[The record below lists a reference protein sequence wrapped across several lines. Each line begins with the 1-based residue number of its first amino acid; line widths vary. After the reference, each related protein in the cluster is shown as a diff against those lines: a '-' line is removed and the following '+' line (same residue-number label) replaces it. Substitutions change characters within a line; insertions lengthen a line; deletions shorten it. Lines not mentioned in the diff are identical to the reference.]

1 MTIGQIEDR
10 AGGPAIVGTRITVD
24 DVLAYLLEPSMTEEA
39 IGRLLSLTGD
49 EVAATRA
56 YILMNPDITLARHL
70 QFEQRMD
77 AAINPPEVVETARR
91 AHESLLSFKTWLA
104 NREEAEASEVA
115 KAGGDSNGF
124 RSFRDWLA
132 ERDSRPASGN

>member
-56 YILMNPDITLARHL
+56 YILRNPDYGIQSGDPLDRP
-70 QFEQRMD
+70 R
-77 AAINPPEVVETARR
+77 
-91 AHESLLSFKTWLA
+91 LLVPF
-104 NREEAEASEVA
+104 
-115 KAGGDSNGF
+115 
-124 RSFRDWLA
+124 
-132 ERDSRPASGN
+132 